1 MEKIQAAFSLR
12 WKILAWFFVN
22 LLVIGGIL
30 FAFLRA
36 EFHVGI
42 NSLLAGPTNDR
53 LEAVVRPLARE
64 LRTLPSTEWNAAL
77 ERALTSWRERGLRA
91 GLYRSNGTY
100 LAGDVGT
107 LPSDV
112 LKTLADHEARHF
124 GPPGGWHGPPFGR
137 PPGASSAQTGQAIRP
152 DDPSGGIPGL
162 LGPPPDVSFDEP
174 GGPPPDPANGGR
186 DGARERPP
194 FDGPPDGREEAG
206 TVAHPSGDELP
217 TGPLP
222 KFMLATDSPRLYWAG
237 VYLGH
242 VQRPRPG
249 VPPGVSLLIMSDS
262 LRGGGLF
269 FDYVPWLLVGG
280 SLVGISVLL
289 WLPFVHG
296 LTHALAR
303 MTVTAEEIA
312 QGRFDPAPPSV
323 RRDELG
329 RLGRALGHMAAR
341 LDGFVTGQK
350 RFLGDTAHELLS
362 PLARLE
368 VALSILEK
376 QANLNGNRRYAE
388 RALDEVHH
396 LSDIVQDLLS
406 FTKAG
411 MREKGA
417 TLQPVALAE
426 IARAAV
432 HREAAE
438 EWVVVTIDETLR
450 VCAEPDLL
458 TRALANAIR
467 NAVRYAGEAGPI
479 TLSAEPVRDNNG
491 DEIVDLLVSDQ
502 GPGVPPESLDR
513 LFDPFYRPEDART
526 RETGGNGL
534 GLAIVK
540 SCVEACGGRVSVQNR
555 VPPGLELTFTLR
567 RA

>member
-1 MEKIQAAFSLR
+1 MEKIHGAFSLR

-30 FAFLRA
+30 FVFLRV

-42 NSLLAGPTNDR
+42 NSLLSGPTDDR
-53 LEAVVRPLARE
+53 LEAVARPLAKE
-64 LRTLPSTEWNAAL
+64 LRTLPSTGWKAAL
-77 ERALTSWRERGLRA
+77 ERASSSWRERGLRA
-91 GLYRSNGTY
+91 GLYRNNGAS

-107 LPSDV
+107 LPAEV
-112 LKTLADHEARHF
+112 LKTLADHAHHF
-124 GPPGGWHGPPFGR
+124 GPPGGRHGPPFGH
-137 PPGASSAQTGQAIRP
+137 PPGASSGQAGPSRP
-152 DDPSGGIPGL
+152 EASADAIPGL
-162 LGPPPDVSFDEP
+162 SGSPPDFPFDDH
-174 GGPPPDPANGGR
+174 GGPPPGD
-186 DGARERPP
+186 RPG
-194 FDGPPDGREEAG
+194 DREEPG
-206 TVAHPSGDELP
+206 TVAHPSGDQLP
-217 TGPLP
+217 SGPLP
-222 KFMLATDSPRLYWAG
+222 KFMLVTDSPRLYWAG
-237 VYLGH
+237 VGLGD

-249 VPPGVSLLIMSDS
+249 APPGVSLLIVSDS

-269 FDYVPWLLVGG
+269 FDYVPWLLVGV
-280 SLVGISVLL
+280 SLVGVSVLL

-296 LTHALAR
+296 LTHALSR

-312 QGRFDPAPPSV
+312 QGRFDAAHPTN

-329 RLGRALGHMAAR
+329 RLGRALDHMASR

-376 QANLNGNRRYAE
+376 QADLNGNRRYAE

-417 TLQPVALAE
+417 TLQPVDLAG
-426 IARAAV
+426 IAAAAV

-438 EWVVVTIDETLR
+438 EWVVVTVDATLR

-467 NAVRYAGEAGPI
+467 NAVRYAGQAGPI
-479 TLSAEPVRDNNG
+479 TLSAEPVRDDNG
-491 DEIVDLLVSDQ
+491 DERVHLLVSDQ
-502 GPGVPPESLDR
+502 GPGVPPEALDR

-555 VPPGLELTFTLR
+555 VPHGLELTFTLH

>member
-1 MEKIQAAFSLR
+1 MERVHAAFSLR

-22 LLVIGGIL
+22 LLVIGGVL
-30 FAFLRA
+30 FVFLSA

-53 LEAVVRPLARE
+53 LESIARPLAKE
-64 LRTLPSTEWNAAL
+64 LRTLPTTQWNAAL
-77 ERALTSWRERGLRA
+77 EHALLSWHERGLRA
-91 GLYRSNGTY
+91 GLYRNNGAY
-100 LAGDVGT
+100 LAGDVST
-107 LPSDV
+107 LPSTV
-112 LKTLADHEARHF
+112 LTALHSNDARRF
-124 GPPGGWHGPPFGR
+124 GPHGGGPHVSHGGGPGYTGNSRPSDEGPN
-137 PPGASSAQTGQAIRP
+137 
-152 DDPSGGIPGL
+152 GIPGL
-162 LGPPPDVSFDEP
+162 PPDFPFDDG
-174 GGPPPDPANGGR
+174 GGPPSVHSNTDGGPP
-186 DGARERPP
+186 RPP
-194 FDGPPDGREEAG
+194 PGEYFGVQENPGS
-206 TVAHPSGDELP
+206 VAHPSGDQLP
-217 TGPLP
+217 GGPLP
-222 KFMLATDSPRLYWAG
+222 KFMLVTDSPRLYWAG
-237 VYLGH
+237 VSLGE
-242 VQRPRPG
+242 VQRPWPG
-249 VPPGVSLLIMSDS
+249 GPPPGISLLIVSDS

-280 SLVGISVLL
+280 GLTLISVLM
-289 WLPFVHG
+289 WLPFVHS
-296 LTHALAR
+296 LTHALSR
-303 MTVTAEEIA
+303 MTATAEQIA
-312 QGRFDPAPPSV
+312 QGRFEAPPLV
-323 RRDELG
+323 QRRDELG
-329 RLGRALGHMAAR
+329 RLGRALAHMAGR

-368 VALSILEK
+368 VALSILEQ

-411 MREKGA
+411 MRAKGA
-417 TLQPVALAE
+417 ELRPVSLTE
-426 IARAAV
+426 IIAKAI

-438 EWVVVTIDETLR
+438 EWVQVTADEALR

-458 TRALANAIR
+458 VRALANAIR
-467 NAVRYAGEAGPI
+467 NAIRYAGQAGPI
-479 TLSAEPVRDNNG
+479 TISAHSAHESNG
-491 DEIVDLLVSDQ
+491 DEVVRLLVSDQ

-540 SCVEACGGRVSVQNR
+540 SCVEACNGRVSVANR
-555 VPPGLELTFTLR
+555 VPGGLELTFTLP

>member
-1 MEKIQAAFSLR
+1 MERVHAAFSLR

-22 LLVIGGIL
+22 LLVLGGVL
-30 FAFLRA
+30 FAFLSA

-53 LEAVVRPLARE
+53 LEAVARPLAKE
-64 LRTLPSTEWNAAL
+64 LRTLPATQWNAAL
-77 ERALTSWRERGLRA
+77 ERGLVSWHERGLRA
-91 GLYRSNGTY
+91 GLYRNNGAY

-107 LPSDV
+107 LPAAV
-112 LKTLADHEARHF
+112 LKTLAEHDTHRF
-124 GPPGGWHGPPFGR
+124 GPPRVGHGPPRGGPFGKDPR
-137 PPGASSAQTGQAIRP
+137 SPGQRDHGENAP
-152 DDPSGGIPGL
+152 DGIPGL
-162 LGPPPDVSFDEP
+162 SDGPPGFPFDEP
-174 GGPPPDPANGGR
+174 GGPPPNADDHLGGPGGPGGPR
-186 DGARERPP
+186 GEREDVGSVAR
-194 FDGPPDGREEAG
+194 
-206 TVAHPSGDELP
+206 PSGDQLP
-217 TGPLP
+217 SGPLP
-222 KFMLATDSPRLYWAG
+222 KFMVVTDGPRLYWAG
-237 VYLGH
+237 VGLGE
-242 VQRPRPG
+242 VQRPHPG
-249 VPPGVSLLIMSDS
+249 GLPPGISLLIVSDS

-269 FDYVPWLLVGG
+269 FDYTPWLLIGC
-280 SLVGISVLL
+280 SLVGVSVLL

-296 LTHALAR
+296 LTQALSR
-303 MTVTAEEIA
+303 MTITAEEIA
-312 QGRFDPAPPSV
+312 QGRFNAAPPSL

-329 RLGRALGHMAAR
+329 RLGRALGHMASR

-368 VALSILEK
+368 VALSILEQ

-417 TLQPVALAE
+417 ALQSVSLAE
-426 IARAAV
+426 IADRAV

-438 EWVVVTIDETLR
+438 EWVVLTIAADLH

-458 TRALANAIR
+458 VRALANAIR
-467 NAVRYAGEAGPI
+467 NAVRYAGQAGPI
-479 TLSAEPVRDNNG
+479 TVSARPARDQNG
-491 DEIVDLLVSDQ
+491 EELVDLLVADQ
-502 GPGVPPESLDR
+502 GPGVPPASLDR

-540 SCVEACGGRVSVQNR
+540 SCVEACGGRVAVCNR
-555 VPPGLELTFTLR
+555 VPSGLELTFTLH

>member
-1 MEKIQAAFSLR
+1 MERVHAAFSLR

-22 LLVIGGIL
+22 LLVIGGVL
-30 FAFLRA
+30 FVFLSA

-42 NSLLAGPTNDR
+42 NSLLAGPTNER
-53 LEAVVRPLARE
+53 LESIARPLATE
-64 LRTLPSTEWNAAL
+64 LRTLPAAQWNSSL
-77 ERALTSWRERGLRA
+77 TRALLSWHERGLRA
-91 GLYRSNGTY
+91 GLYRADGTY
-100 LAGDVGT
+100 VAGDVGV
-107 LPSDV
+107 LPAEV
-112 LKTLADHEARHF
+112 LKILGDQETRRFHPHG
-124 GPPGGWHGPPFGR
+124 GPGF
-137 PPGASSAQTGQAIRP
+137 RP
-152 DDPSGGIPGL
+152 DGGPRGGPGSSSNPGENP
-162 LGPPPDVSFDEP
+162 GPPPDDIPGLMPFLFD
-174 GGPPPDPANGGR
+174 DR
-186 DGARERPP
+186 
-194 FDGPPDGREEAG
+194 DGPPDEHGPGGRRG
-206 TVAHPSGDELP
+206 SFGRWDDSPSVAHPAGSQLP

-222 KFMLATDSPRLYWAG
+222 KFMLVTDSPRLYWAG
-237 VYLGH
+237 VHLGE
-242 VQRPRPG
+242 VQRPTPG
-249 VPPGVSLLIMSDS
+249 GPSPYLTLLLVSDS

-280 SLVGISVLL
+280 GLVLISVLM

-296 LTHALAR
+296 LTHALSR
-303 MTVTAEEIA
+303 MTTTAEEIA
-312 QGRFDPAPPSV
+312 QGRFDTAHPSR

-329 RLGRALGHMAAR
+329 RLGRALGHMASR
-341 LDGFVTGQK
+341 LDGFVSGQK

-368 VALSILEK
+368 VALSILE
-376 QANLNGNRRYAE
+376 QQGNLNGNRRYAE

-411 MREKGA
+411 MRDRSA
-417 TLQPVALAE
+417 ALQPASLAE
-426 IARAAV
+426 LAARAV

-438 EWVVVTIDETLR
+438 EWVVLAVPEDLR

-458 TRALANAIR
+458 VRALANAVR

-479 TLSAEPVRDNNG
+479 TVSATPVRDNNG
-491 DEIVDLLVSDQ
+491 DELINLMVSDQ
-502 GPGVPPESLDR
+502 GPGVPSESLDR

-540 SCVEACGGRVSVQNR
+540 SCVEACGGRVSVLNR
-555 VPPGLELTFTLR
+555 IPHGLELTFILQ

>member
-1 MEKIQAAFSLR
+1 MERVHAAFSLR

-22 LLVIGGIL
+22 LLVIGGVL
-30 FAFLRA
+30 FAFLSA

-53 LEAVVRPLARE
+53 LESIARPLAKE
-64 LRTLPSTEWNAAL
+64 LRTLPADQWNAAL
-77 ERALTSWRERGLRA
+77 ARALESWHERGLRA
-91 GLYRSNGTY
+91 GLYHHDGTY
-100 LAGDVGT
+100 VAGDVSA
-107 LPSDV
+107 LP
-112 LKTLADHEARHF
+112 LAVRTALHHNDARRF
-124 GPPGGWHGPPFGR
+124 GPHGFGPRAPRAGGPDHSGNSDHPGDGSDGIPGLPPPDFSFDDHGGPPSGHDGPGGGHSVPPPGR
-137 PPGASSAQTGQAIRP
+137 PPGDSEESGSA
-152 DDPSGGIPGL
+152 
-162 LGPPPDVSFDEP
+162 
-174 GGPPPDPANGGR
+174 
-186 DGARERPP
+186 
-194 FDGPPDGREEAG
+194 
-206 TVAHPSGDELP
+206 AHPSGDQLP
-217 TGPLP
+217 DGPLP
-222 KFMLATDSPRLYWAG
+222 KFMLVTASPRLYWAG
-237 VYLGH
+237 VGLGE

-249 VPPGVSLLIMSDS
+249 GPPPGISLLIVSDS

-269 FDYVPWLLVGG
+269 FDYVPWLWLGG
-280 SLVGISVLL
+280 GLALISVLL

-296 LTHALAR
+296 LIQALAR
-303 MTVTAEEIA
+303 MTAAAEQIA
-312 QGRFDPAPPSV
+312 QGRFDVPPPTR

-329 RLGRALGHMAAR
+329 RLGRALGHMSSR

-368 VALSILEK
+368 VTLSILEN
-376 QANLNGNRRYAE
+376 QGNLHGNRRYAE
-388 RALDEVHH
+388 RALAEVHH

-417 TLQPVALAE
+417 ELRPVSLAE
-426 IARAAV
+426 IIARAV
-432 HREAAE
+432 HREGAGERVLVA
-438 EWVVVTIDETLR
+438 VDETLQ

-458 TRALANAIR
+458 TRALANAVR
-467 NAVRYAGEAGPI
+467 NAVRYAGSAGPI
-479 TLSAEPVRDNNG
+479 TITAQPAHESNG
-491 DEIVDLLVSDQ
+491 DEVVHLRVADQ
-502 GPGVPPESLDR
+502 GPGVPPGSLDR

-540 SCVEACGGRVSVQNR
+540 SCVEACHGRVSVSNR
-555 VPPGLELTFTLR
+555 APGGLELTFTLP